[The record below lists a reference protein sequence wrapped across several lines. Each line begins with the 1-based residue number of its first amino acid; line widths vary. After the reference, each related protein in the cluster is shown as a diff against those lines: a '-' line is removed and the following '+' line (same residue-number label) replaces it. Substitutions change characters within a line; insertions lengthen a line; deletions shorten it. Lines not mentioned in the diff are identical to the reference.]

1 MATIYSTNV
10 RPPVIYDLN
19 YWNQR
24 MIVKHRAHCI
34 QWDRLQIQVLELC
47 TLTMRTF
54 EIFMHNNNE
63 EVSLQANIRRHLF
76 YLLVKFFSDAKV
88 LTFLSNS
95 SPKSFFTMP
104 IFFSKLA
111 DKVIQQKQ
119 ECLSVEGP
127 PPTCQ

>member
-1 MATIYSTNV
+1 
-10 RPPVIYDLN
+10 
-19 YWNQR
+19 

-76 YLLVKFFSDAKV
+76 YLLVKFFSDANV
-88 LTFLSNS
+88 LTFLINS

-104 IFFSKLA
+104 IFL
-111 DKVIQQKQ
+111 IQI
-119 ECLSVEGP
+119 GG
-127 PPTCQ
+127 